1 MPTSEEI
8 GFIDFFTVCWP
19 AGVEVSGAFDF
30 IILIS
35 ITLSIKSGVS
45 ELPGVSLVLDMF
57 MGL

>member
-1 MPTSEEI
+1 MPTSEES
-8 GFIDFFTVCWP
+8 GFIDFFTVYWP
-19 AGVEVSGAFDF
+19 AGVEVSGAFDS